1 MTLKASRSVKIW
13 IYGTIT
19 AIALIFTTQQ
29 AADYRIYVAAGRVMV
44 DEKANPFLAE
54 DMVETE
60 PDGIVTPHAQYRYA
74 PIFGIALYP
83 FSLLPKQVYIFLW
96 LFFNAFLLYKSVL
109 LFREFFSELKVDN
122 KRFATTAILTLILS
136 IRFWGQNFQL
146 GQTTI
151 LLVFLSVYA
160 VYLSKK
166 NKPVLAGLMLA
177 LAFITKI
184 MPIVL
189 LGYFIYRKDFKT
201 PVYTLIFSLIMVFI
215 PSIIVGFD
223 YNNFL
228 IQEWYGIINPANKE
242 YTLET
247 KTGIYNLSAF
257 IYAFFT
263 EMPDDKI
270 AGNRNIL
277 SLSYDTAAI
286 VTNVIRGGL
295 ILFTLYFMKLRPF
308 RASSSYEQSFWE
320 FGYICLAFPLVFP
333 AQNKYS
339 FYYILPALFLLSV
352 YLVKQYKEKKGLK
365 GIPLKI
371 LIPLII
377 YFITTT
383 LTSSNI
389 IGKFFYDQTQFYKV
403 ITFGII
409 ALLIAYSQIRPKMV
423 SPHLTSQKE

>member
-1 MTLKASRSVKIW
+1 MKLEASLRTKVL
-13 IYGTIT
+13 IYAVILL
-19 AIALIFTTQQ
+19 ISLIFTTQQ
-29 AADYRIYVAAGRVMV
+29 AADYRIYVAAGRVMI

-60 PDGIVTPHAQYRYA
+60 PDGIITPHAQYRYA

-96 LFFNAFLLYKSVL
+96 LLFNAFLLYKSIL
-109 LFREFFSELKVDN
+109 LFREFFSELKVN
-122 KRFATTAILTLILS
+122 KSWFGPAAILSLALG

-160 VYLSKK
+160 LYLSLEKR
-166 NKPVLAGLMLA
+166 PVLAGLMLSM
-177 LAFITKI
+177 AFVTKI

-189 LGYFIYRKDFKT
+189 IGYFIYRKDFKT
-201 PVYTLIFSLIMVFI
+201 PLYTILFSIGLVLLPALF
-215 PSIIVGFD
+215 VGID

-228 IQEWYGIINPANKE
+228 VQEWYGIINPANKE

-257 IYAFFT
+257 IYAYLT
-263 EMPDDKI
+263 EMPDEKI
-270 AGNRNIL
+270 SGLRNIF
-277 SLSYDTAAI
+277 SLSYETAGLI
-286 VTNVIRGGL
+286 TNILRGAF
-295 ILFTLYFMKLRPF
+295 ILFTLYFMKIQPF
-308 RASSSYEQSFWE
+308 RFAKSYEQAFWE
-320 FGYICLAFPLVFP
+320 FGYICMAFPLVFP

-339 FYYILPALFLLSV
+339 FYYIFPALFFVSI
-352 YLVKQYKEKKGLK
+352 YLVKQYKEKG
-365 GIPLKI
+365 GIKAIPIRILVPLA
-371 LIPLII
+371 I

-389 IGKFFYDQTQFYKV
+389 IGKYLYDQTQFYKV
-403 ITFGII
+403 ITFGIL
-409 ALLIAYSQIRPKMV
+409 ALLVTYMQIKPSMV
-423 SPHLTSQKE
+423 SSSTHEKI

>member
-1 MTLKASRSVKIW
+1 MKFESTLKTKLW
-13 IYGTIT
+13 IYT
-19 AIALIFTTQQ
+19 AMIVVSLIFATQQ

-44 DEKANPFLAE
+44 EEKANPFLAE

-74 PIFGIALYP
+74 PIFGIVLYP

-96 LFFNAFLLYKSVL
+96 LFFNAFLLYKSIL
-109 LFREFFSELKVDN
+109 LFREFFSELRVDG
-122 KRFATTAILTLILS
+122 KLFGVTAITTLILS

-151 LLVFLSVYA
+151 ILVFLSVYA
-160 VYLSKK
+160 VYLSRQ
-166 NKPVLAGLMLA
+166 NKPALAGLMLS
-177 LAFITKI
+177 LAFVTKI

-189 LGYFIYRKDFKT
+189 IGYFIYRKDLKT
-201 PVYTLIFSLIMVFI
+201 PLYTLLFSAILIFI
-215 PSIIVGFD
+215 PALFVGFD

-228 IQEWYGIINPANKE
+228 IQEWYGIINPVNKE

-257 IYAFFT
+257 IYAYFT
-263 EMPDDKI
+263 EIPDDKI
-270 AGNRNIL
+270 SGNRNIF
-277 SLSYDTAAI
+277 SLSYDIAGI
-286 VTNVIRGGL
+286 ITNVLRGAL
-295 ILFTLYFMKLRPF
+295 ILFTLYFMKLKPF
-308 RASSSYEQSFWE
+308 SKAKSYEQSFWE
-320 FGYICLAFPLVFP
+320 LGYICMAFPLVFP

-339 FYYILPALFLLSV
+339 FYYILPALFFISA
-352 YLVKQYKEKKGLK
+352 YLVKQYKENKGLK

-371 LIPLII
+371 LIPVII
-377 YFITTT
+377 YFIATT

-389 IGKFFYDQTQFYKV
+389 IGKYLYDQTQFYKV

-409 ALLIAYSQIRPKMV
+409 ALLIAYAQVKPSM
-423 SPHLTSQKE
+423 LTHSKKAID

>member
-1 MTLKASRSVKIW
+1 
-13 IYGTIT
+13 
-19 AIALIFTTQQ
+19 
-29 AADYRIYVAAGRVMV
+29 
-44 DEKANPFLAE
+44 
-54 DMVETE
+54 
-60 PDGIVTPHAQYRYA
+60 
-74 PIFGIALYP
+74 
-83 FSLLPKQVYIFLW
+83 
-96 LFFNAFLLYKSVL
+96 
-109 LFREFFSELKVDN
+109 
-122 KRFATTAILTLILS
+122 
-136 IRFWGQNFQL
+136 
-146 GQTTI
+146 
-151 LLVFLSVYA
+151 
-160 VYLSKK
+160 
-166 NKPVLAGLMLA
+166 
-177 LAFITKI
+177 
-184 MPIVL
+184 
-189 LGYFIYRKDFKT
+189 
-201 PVYTLIFSLIMVFI
+201 
-215 PSIIVGFD
+215 VGFD

-228 IQEWYGIINPANKE
+228 IQEWYGVINPANKE

-270 AGNRNIL
+270 SGNRNIL

-339 FYYILPALFLLSV
+339 FYYILPALFFLSI

-371 LIPLII
+371 LIPLIV
-377 YFITTT
+377 YFTTTT

-409 ALLIAYSQIRPKMV
+409 ALLIAYSQIRPNMV
-423 SPHLTSQKE
+423 SPHLNSQKE